1 MPEMT
6 LSRTSVRCLMHWCNH
21 LAPRVVHAHC
31 WHLSDYLGR
40 LLVLCGGGLTIHC
53 DVQMSSAQGEELLA
67 LARQLREAG
76 GHRALDTVLQD
87 MEDELSRSLAKT
99 RKGSPNQ

>member
-1 MPEMT
+1 
-6 LSRTSVRCLMHWCNH
+6 
-21 LAPRVVHAHC
+21 
-31 WHLSDYLGR
+31 
-40 LLVLCGGGLTIHC
+40 
-53 DVQMSSAQGEELLA
+53 MSSAQGEELLA
-67 LARQLREAG
+67 LATQLREAG